1 MMGRN
6 RHCSIV
12 VIFRLAFLFCLI
24 APASG
29 FGQARVA
36 VETKFVPATAQE
48 AIQQL
53 VMANRILAN
62 EGILDALGH
71 VSVRNPE
78 NPKTFFQARSTSP
91 FEVTKDDILELDFD
105 GNVVTKTTMRPYGE
119 RFIHA
124 SILRARPEMNAVF
137 HGHTLAVIPFSVTD
151 VPIRPISHV
160 GSFLYQGVPVYDDY
174 TPGHGMLINTTQEG
188 ERVAKHLGQRRVQL
202 LRGHGANIAA
212 EDIPRLVASAIY
224 LRDNVTVQWQS
235 LQIGKEPKYL
245 STEEAKSA
253 MEVALFGDSPIDR
266 MWRYWVA
273 RVQRSM
279 PDMKGWK

>member
-1 MMGRN
+1 MGRN
-6 RHCSIV
+6 RNWSIV
-12 VIFRLAFLFCLI
+12 VAFGLLVLCCLA
-24 APASG
+24 APESG
-29 FGQARVA
+29 FGQARPV

-119 RFIHA
+119 RFIHG
-124 SILRARPEMNAVF
+124 SILRARPDMNAVF
-137 HGHTLAVIPFSVTD
+137 HGHTLAWIPFSVTD
-151 VPIRPISHV
+151 VPIRPINHV

-174 TPGHGMLINTTQEG
+174 TPGHGMLINTSQEG

-224 LRDNVTVQWQS
+224 LRDNVTVQWQA

-253 MEVALFGDSPIDR
+253 MEVALFGDSPVDR